1 MNKRMVSM
9 TEGAGGTAFIC
20 PCCNRLWRVMEN
32 MAGQRVCDECAGLA
46 PTDNQEVTEAMI
58 EDGRQIASDIMN
70 ANVSKRMNGLGG
82 SQTWDEW
89 LDAGVKNRDL
99 AIAYVN
105 GEIDS
110 VTAIYKAMQRAKLMP
125 NAEVSR

>member
-1 MNKRMVSM
+1 MMMEKDMKVSEL
-9 TEGAGGTAFIC
+9 EGEQLD
-20 PCCNRLWRVMEN
+20 R
-32 MAGQRVCDECAGLA
+32 CDECAGLA

-70 ANVSKRMNGLGG
+70 ANVSKHMNGLGG

-125 NAEVSR
+125 NEQGKPPREAACKSDGG

>member
-1 MNKRMVSM
+1 MNKRMVPM

-32 MAGQRVCDECAGLA
+32 MADQRICDECAGLA
-46 PTDNQEVTEAMI
+46 PTANQEVTEAMA
-58 EDGRQIASDIMN
+58 EAGRQIASDIVN
-70 ANVSKRMNGLGG
+70 AKVSKHMNGLGG
-82 SQTWDEW
+82 SKTWDEW

-110 VTAIYKAMQRAKLMP
+110 VTAIYKAMQRVKLMP
-125 NAEVSR
+125 NA